1 MNFGTWDQRELHLT
15 AAAIAMCVC
24 ALYYL
29 PFVIAPVALYMA
41 RHPGLGPGIPPGAG
55 PGA

>member
-29 PFVIAPVALYMA
+29 P
-41 RHPGLGPGIPPGAG
+41 GIVKDGIVC
-55 PGA
+55 